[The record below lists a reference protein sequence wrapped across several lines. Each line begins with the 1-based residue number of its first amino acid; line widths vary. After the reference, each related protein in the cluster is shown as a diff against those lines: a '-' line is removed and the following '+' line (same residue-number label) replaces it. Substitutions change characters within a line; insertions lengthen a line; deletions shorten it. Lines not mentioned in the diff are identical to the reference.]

1 MTDERA
7 VRLLLPLREEPDGPA
22 RIDVPRTMVEG
33 RRRRV
38 LRRWSGGAALIAL
51 TSVAAGGG
59 TLAVAALRDGS
70 PVPVPT
76 VTATA
81 TATPSAV
88 AAAPAQPTGCTVT
101 RLPTD
106 GVRKAVVTAG
116 DPTGRYLAGRTYQPS
131 PGPILWKDG
140 KILDRPRLTGDDPS
154 FDDINSSGI
163 AVGSA
168 FLGDLQQQGYAYRDG
183 RVTELDGKHTVPM
196 AINDAGVIVGTIGE
210 VLKEVPVR
218 WDSADAKAEPLP
230 MPAGM
235 TTGSADAI
243 AEDGTVVGSVAT
255 DSRAT
260 ASGYLW
266 LPDGTGRKMAR
277 PEVDGGEADYFWPES
292 ITNGWVAGRAVD
304 DSPDG
309 STRSFASMRY
319 RIADGTYHPL
329 PQSVFPALIADNG
342 WVAGE
347 AGPPVILAGSKVVEL
362 PRYRTLKEYQISY
375 YSADGRRVAGH
386 STDSEGNQVGNEPLL
401 WTCR

>member
-7 VRLLLPLREEPDGPA
+7 VRLLLPLREEPDGPP

-59 TLAVAALRDGS
+59 TLAVAALRDDS

-81 TATPSAV
+81 TASPSAV
-88 AAAPAQPTGCTVT
+88 AAAPAGPVGCRVT

-140 KILDRPRLTGDDPS
+140 KILDRPRLTGDDPR
-154 FDDINSSGI
+154 FADINSSGI

-168 FLGDLQQQGYAYRDG
+168 FIGERQQGYVYRDG
-183 RVTELDGKHTVPM
+183 RVSRLDGQEAVPA
-196 AINDAGVIVGTIGE
+196 AINDAGVIVGSIGE
-210 VLKEVPVR
+210 VLEEMPVR
-218 WDSADAKAEPLP
+218 WDSPDGAATPLP
-230 MPAGM
+230 MPADLRSG
-235 TTGSADAI
+235 TADSI
-243 AEDGTVVGSVAT
+243 AEDGTVVGTVAT

-260 ASGYLW
+260 GSGYLW
-266 LPDGTGRKMAR
+266 LPDGTGRKMDPPR
-277 PEVDGGEADYFWPES
+277 IEGDVADYFWPES
-292 ITNGWVAGRAVD
+292 ISNGWVAGRAVD
-304 DSPDG
+304 DSADG
-309 STRSFASMRY
+309 SRSFTSMRY
-319 RIADGTYHPL
+319 RIADGTYHRL
-329 PQSVFPALIADNG
+329 PQTVFPALIAENG

-347 AGPPVILAGSKVVEL
+347 AGPPLILAGSEVVEL
-362 PRYRTLKEYQISY
+362 PRYRTLKEYQITY

-386 STDSEGNQVGNEPLL
+386 STDSEADQVGNEPLL